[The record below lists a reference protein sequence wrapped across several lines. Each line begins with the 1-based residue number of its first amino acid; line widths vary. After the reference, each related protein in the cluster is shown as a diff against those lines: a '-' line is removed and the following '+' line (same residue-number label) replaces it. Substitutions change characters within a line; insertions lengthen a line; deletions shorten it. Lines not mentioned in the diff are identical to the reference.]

1 VARSLDHAQVG
12 AVDSSYDA
20 HDDVDVDVSVDASG
34 SKAVGGSA
42 AFTSQRLKGV
52 GGL

>member
-1 VARSLDHAQVG
+1 VARSLDDAQVG

-20 HDDVDVDVSVDASG
+20 HDDVDVADDASG

-52 GGL
+52 DGL